1 MERRNIITNSLIL
14 TGFSIAMRVSGI
26 LFSMYIASGIGA
38 EGMGLYQLTYSAF
51 AFGVTAATAGISVAV
66 TRVLT
71 EEQGLRRQGSEKPVM
86 RCALFYATV
95 ISLGVMGLMLCLSE
109 PIAADILG
117 DPRTARSLW
126 VLSPALPLMAWAAC
140 FKGQLLAAR
149 RPVQIAISDAM
160 EQAVEV
166 GVFVLLIRRMPGA
179 DTETACA
186 MIAAGVTLSE
196 LLSCLY
202 LAYQYLHCRERRHPS
217 QSGGFFRRL
226 MAVALPVAG
235 SSILAAGLRT
245 MENVMVPSG
254 LRKSG
259 LSAADSLSRYGMVR
273 GMAIPVIFL
282 PFAFLSAVTSL
293 LMPEVSEAQAAGQ
306 DRYIRGL
313 IRRVIRYT
321 LLLSFP
327 VMGIFFVFAHPIAAL
342 VYENDQVGM
351 ILLILAPLVPL
362 MYFDA
367 VADGILKGLGQQNWV
382 LRCNIV
388 DSVIRVVLVW
398 QLIPAWGFTGF
409 MAVMYV
415 SNILNPV
422 LSVHRM
428 MRLSGVR
435 MEAGE
440 WLIKP
445 ILAAAAAA
453 LLTRALCLRHPV
465 MQTDV
470 HVVVTEMVLLVLLYA
485 GFLLLLTP
493 REGAASRVRQRA

>member
-1 MERRNIITNSLIL
+1 MKKRSIVKNSLIL
-14 TGFSIAMRVSGI
+14 TGFSLAMRVSGI
-26 LFSMYIASGIGA
+26 LFSMYVATGIGA

-71 EEQGLRRQGSEKPVM
+71 EEQGRGRQGSEGGIM
-86 RCALFYATV
+86 RCALFYATAV
-95 ISLGVMGLMLCLSE
+95 SAAVMALVLYLSE
-109 PIAADILG
+109 PIGTELLG
-117 DPRTARSLW
+117 DPRTVRSLR

-140 FKGQLLAAR
+140 FKGQLLAVR

-166 GVFVLLIRRMPGA
+166 GAFLLLIRRMPDA

-196 LLSCLY
+196 LLSCAY
-202 LAYQYLHCRERRHPS
+202 LAYAYLQHRERRGKPS
-217 QSGGFFRRL
+217 RSGFFRRL

-235 SSILAAGLRT
+235 SSILASGLRT
-245 MENVMVPSG
+245 MENVMVPAG
-254 LRKSG
+254 LEKSG
-259 LSAADSLSRYGMVR
+259 LSAADALSQYGMVR

-306 DRYIRGL
+306 DGYIRGL

-327 VMGIFFVFAHPIAAL
+327 AMGIFFVFAHPIAAL

-388 DSVIRVVLVW
+388 DSVIRVILVW
-398 QLIPAWGFTGF
+398 RLIPAWGFTGF
-409 MAVMYV
+409 MTVMYV

-440 WLIKP
+440 WLGKP
-445 ILAAAAAA
+445 VLAAAAAA

-465 MQTDV
+465 MQTEV
-470 HVVVTEMVLLVLLYA
+470 RVVVTEMVLLVLLYI

-493 REGAASRVRQRA
+493 TTIHRKARQRA